1 MRKFLFGLICLSL
14 ISSFFIKENVVKADE
29 IDLNATSAVLMEP
42 ISKEVIYSKN
52 PHEKL
57 YPASMTKMMGLYLI
71 LEAVDNNKISFD
83 DEVIVSSYASS
94 MGGTQIFLEENEK
107 MSLNDLFKS
116 VAINSANDAIVA
128 MGEYLASSN
137 EKFVEMMNQK
147 AQEFN
152 MKDTHFV
159 NATGFDDPN
168 HYTSAYDMAL
178 LGSHLVEFDEKILK
192 YTSMQEGYVRENTKE
207 PFWLVNTNK
216 LLKYYEGLD
225 GLKTGYTKNA
235 GYNLTATAKRNGVR
249 LVSTVMHLDTIA
261 HRSQDTIR
269 LLDYGFSKLKA
280 VSLFNKDDVVS
291 SFVIDETLKKY
302 LNVCVKQEVKLIIEK
317 NENIDDIKIKA
328 VLEKNL
334 DKYDLGEEVG
344 YLEIITPS
352 NKIFKYKI
360 YASNEV
366 KGINF
371 FMYLINI
378 FKRLFS

>member
-192 YTSMQEGYVRENTKE
+192 YTSMQEGYVRENTQE

-378 FKRLFS
+378 FKRLFA

>member
-137 EKFVEMMNQK
+137 EKFVEMMNKK

-302 LNVCVKQEVKLIIEK
+302 LNVCVKQEVKLIIEN

-344 YLEIITPS
+344 YLEIITSS

-378 FKRLFS
+378 FKRLFA